1 MALKMRLE
9 DLKGAEEKILAEIR
23 AERSFVINRLRELD
37 EQEKYEKSR
46 DFKTKNTDALDCSIH
61 IPTPPRTRKGRPSRR
76 SKTSKMRETTIN
88 ILKEQTTPIRAKDL
102 QKEIEDS
109 TGFQIA
115 NMTTFM
121 NTIQKTDEYI
131 IKVGRG
137 LYIYQHQQANI
148 LTEK

>member
-1 MALKMRLE
+1 MFNERMALKMRLE
-9 DLKGAEEKILAEIR
+9 DLKGAEKKILAEIR
-23 AERSFVINRLRELD
+23 AERSFVMNRLRELD
-37 EQEKYEKSR
+37 ELEKHEKSL
-46 DFKTKNTDALDCSIH
+46 DIKNKNIDALDCSIH
-61 IPTPPRTRKGRPSRR
+61 VPPSRTRKGRPSRR

-102 QKEIEDS
+102 QKRIEDS

-131 IKVGRG
+131 IKVSRG
-137 LYIYQHQQANI
+137 LYIYQDQQSN
-148 LTEK
+148 